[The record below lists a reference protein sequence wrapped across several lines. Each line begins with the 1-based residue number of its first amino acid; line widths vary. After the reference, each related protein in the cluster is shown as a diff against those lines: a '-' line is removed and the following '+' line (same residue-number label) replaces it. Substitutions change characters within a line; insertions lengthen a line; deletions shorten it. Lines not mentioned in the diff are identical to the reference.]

1 MHMLPIM
8 LKSFFIDGP
17 GGTGKTYIEN
27 LIFNV
32 VRSCGDIALV
42 IASSGIATLLLSR
55 GRMAHL
61 YLKILIVLD
70 CTSFCCI
77 DKQDDLTTLIRQTKL
92 ILWDETPMTNKLACE
107 AMDQTLRDF
116 TNKNEPFGDIIFVMS
131 WDFC

>member
-1 MHMLPIM
+1 M

-70 CTSFCCI
+70 RTSFCCI
-77 DKQDDLTTLIRQTKL
+77 NKQDDLTTLIRQTKL
-92 ILWDETPMTNKLACE
+92 ILWDETPMTNKLTCE

-116 TNKNEPFGDIIFVMS
+116 TNKNDVATLAFGLRLRQGS
-131 WDFC
+131 

>member
-70 CTSFCCI
+70 RTSFCCI
-77 DKQDDLTTLIRQTKL
+77 NKQDDLTTLIRQTKL
-92 ILWDETPMTNKLACE
+92 ILWDETPMTNKLTCE

-116 TNKNEPFGDIIFVMS
+116 TNKNDVATLAFGLRLRQGS
-131 WDFC
+131 